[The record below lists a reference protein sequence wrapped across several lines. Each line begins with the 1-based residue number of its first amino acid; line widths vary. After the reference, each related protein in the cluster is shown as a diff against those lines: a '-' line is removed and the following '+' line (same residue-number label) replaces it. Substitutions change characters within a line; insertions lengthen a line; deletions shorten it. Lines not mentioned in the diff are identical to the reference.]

1 MYDRWV
7 LPVRTYDD
15 IGQTIKYFMISC
27 TTESILDK
35 ISTITLL
42 KYKVLCFTCSL
53 IILYMYKKHPDDCH
67 THSNAIPI
75 PIIPFELISFPYPCH
90 FFLLVGS
97 SVGTK
102 LNTIAFPCQKPSV
115 VKSSLERS
123 KYLLVPQSVIYC
135 W

>member
-15 IGQTIKYFMISC
+15 KGQTIKYFMISC

-53 IILYMYKKHPDDCH
+53 IILYMYK
-67 THSNAIPI
+67 
-75 PIIPFELISFPYPCH
+75 
-90 FFLLVGS
+90 
-97 SVGTK
+97 
-102 LNTIAFPCQKPSV
+102 
-115 VKSSLERS
+115 
-123 KYLLVPQSVIYC
+123 
-135 W
+135 